1 MFILGGCVTDGMII
15 RAIARYFTKSSPVVL
30 PDDYDEIR
38 SRVTGWVDQPY
49 GNPKKNEILDV
60 YRPKNTEEKL
70 PLILWVH
77 GGAFITGSK
86 EETVPY
92 MVMLADRGFVTAT
105 INYQVAPDAQ
115 YPTPVLQTAKAY
127 QFLLENAERFGIDP
141 QRIFVGGDSAGA
153 QIAAQFLVA
162 QTSSEYAQRTN
173 LPQVADKKAL
183 RGALLFCGPYDITKF
198 DSMGQNTS
206 LSKALEAIAR
216 QYLGVKE
223 WRTSQQAQDASVI
236 HHVTSDFPTTFITDG
251 ENYSFPEH
259 AYDFATQLNTLGVD
273 VQLVMYPGAGLNHEY
288 QFSMNLPE
296 AQVTFEKLVE
306 FVRT

>member
-162 QTSSEYAQRTN
+162 QT
-173 LPQVADKKAL
+173 
-183 RGALLFCGPYDITKF
+183 C
-198 DSMGQNTS
+198 
-206 LSKALEAIAR
+206 
-216 QYLGVKE
+216 
-223 WRTSQQAQDASVI
+223 
-236 HHVTSDFPTTFITDG
+236 
-251 ENYSFPEH
+251 
-259 AYDFATQLNTLGVD
+259 
-273 VQLVMYPGAGLNHEY
+273 
-288 QFSMNLPE
+288 
-296 AQVTFEKLVE
+296 
-306 FVRT
+306 